1 MKLWNKCQEVDKIF
15 HRKLYTVYHSSVL
28 RSVIKMCWKNISKSK
43 CVIKST
49 AFFSN
54 SWKFK
59 TLKSSSSSGLVY
71 MLFTFS
77 CISFTFYY
85 STLLNT
91 NWYWYRD
98 YHRSGMYKGF
108 GIIIF
113 RSHLSS
119 FTDNANFFPI

>member
-1 MKLWNKCQEVDKIF
+1 MIWNYGINVKKLTKFFIGNCTQSII
-15 HRKLYTVYHSSVL
+15 L

-71 MLFTFS
+71 ILFTFS
-77 CISFTFYY
+77 CTSFTFYY